1 MISRRAESR
10 LGGAAREAESVPRAR
25 RDRSSAINVDVNAKR
40 LSRQQR
46 GATRSD
52 EDKFIIDILMILPP
66 RALSSRTI
74 GDACFLNGPISVIGY
89 RACRRRGQGQPRSMR
104 ATLTRRWM
112 RGRGDT
118 PRGERYRWRRDVT
131 SKWKVR
137 GRQGRAGRAGRA
149 KRARGIRGAQSPSG

>member
-1 MISRRAESR
+1 M
-10 LGGAAREAESVPRAR
+10 LM
-25 RDRSSAINVDVNAKR
+25 RSDY
-40 LSRQQR
+40 R
-46 GATRSD
+46 GSDTATRSD
-52 EDKFIIDILMILPP
+52 EDKFVIDILMILPP
-66 RALSSRTI
+66 RALSPRTI

-89 RACRRRGQGQPRSMR
+89 RACRKRGQGQPRSMR

-137 GRQGRAGRAGRA
+137 GRQEGREG
-149 KRARGIRGAQSPSG
+149 